1 MLVTFTEEILNGKLR
16 ILCSD
21 LLWSNFRALN
31 VFSILMWTK
40 LTTAWKVSKHG
51 FFSSRYFPAFGLHM
65 ERYGGSLRIQ
75 SEYEKI
81 RTRKNSVFGHFS
93 YWDILAKSSILNIW
107 QGPTYASAYVITKFS
122 VMIISTIGISE
133 LIFKTSI
140 DNRHDSTISICI
152 QDCSTTALNCHAKYY
167 VQWLYLV

>member
-1 MLVTFTEEILNGKLR
+1 MKSVQTRSFFWSVFSRIRTEYENLHSKYPYSVRIRENTDQKKLR
-16 ILCSD
+16 I
-21 LLWSNFRALN
+21 
-31 VFSILMWTK
+31 WT
-40 LTTAWKVSKHG
+40 LST
-51 FFSSRYFPAFGLHM
+51 
-65 ERYGGSLRIQ
+65 Q
-75 SEYEKI
+75 
-81 RTRKNSVFGHFS
+81 
-93 YWDILAKSSILNIW
+93 WDILAKSSILNIW
-107 QGPTYASAYVITKFS
+107 QGPTYAPAYVITKFS